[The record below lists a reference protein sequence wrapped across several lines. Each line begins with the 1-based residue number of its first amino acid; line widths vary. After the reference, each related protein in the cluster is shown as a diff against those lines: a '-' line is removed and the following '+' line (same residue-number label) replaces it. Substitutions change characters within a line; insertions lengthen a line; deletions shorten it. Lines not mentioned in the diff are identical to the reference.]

1 MGGRIAST
9 LVDGRLGGRRDA
21 MAGLITT
28 FRDAMNPHERLVIS
42 DPDKQKI
49 TLEAMKDIL
58 KRRRVV
64 TWGWEVSDKRIV
76 FRVKESDK
84 YTAKGVLKEKGV
96 EFD

>member
-1 MGGRIAST
+1 
-9 LVDGRLGGRRDA
+9 

-28 FRDAMNPHERLVIS
+28 LRDAMNSHERLVIS

-49 TLEAMKDIL
+49 TLETMKDIL
-58 KRRRVV
+58 KCKRVV

-76 FRVKESDK
+76 FRVRESDK
-84 YTAKGVLKEKGV
+84 YTAKGVLEEEGV

>member
-1 MGGRIAST
+1 
-9 LVDGRLGGRRDA
+9 
-21 MAGLITT
+21 MAGLINT

-49 TLEAMKDIL
+49 TSETMKDIL
-58 KRRRVV
+58 KRKRIV

-84 YTAKGVLKEKGV
+84 YTAKGVLEEEGV

>member
-1 MGGRIAST
+1 
-9 LVDGRLGGRRDA
+9 
-21 MAGLITT
+21 MAGWITT
-28 FRDAMNPHERLVIS
+28 FRDAMNLHERLVIS

-49 TLEAMKDIL
+49 TPETMKDIL
-58 KRRRVV
+58 KRKRLV
-64 TWGWEVSDKRIV
+64 TWGWEVGDKHVV